1 MSINYDEIR
10 ELALKYALANAVKYG
25 GKADK
30 NAVMSKI
37 MAERRDLRKHAKEI
51 LKIVEEVIQQV
62 NSMSIED
69 QLNIVR
75 SRWPELLEERRE
87 ETRRTIETLPPL
99 PNDEHYDTIVLR
111 FAPNP
116 DFVLTLG
123 NARPAIINYA
133 YKLRYEKLGKNS
145 RFILRFEDTD
155 PKVKRP
161 FIDDPQIRERYSE
174 KDLINYKF
182 IIDDLEWL
190 NIRPDEIYIQSD
202 RVVEGIYYNIARRLL
217 EIGGAYICTC
227 PENVWRKYRDS
238 KQPCPCRS
246 RDVEENLEL
255 FEKMLRGEFR
265 EGEAVVRIKTD
276 MSHPDP
282 SVRDWV
288 ALRIVDAL
296 HPRLVL
302 KYGENVAEKYKV
314 WPTYNFAVAIDDH
327 LMGVTHVLRAQE
339 HRINTIKQSYI
350 FKYLDW
356 KQPETVHFGRLH
368 IEGATLSKSK
378 LKELG
383 LRYDDPRLPT
393 LAGLRE
399 RGILPEAI
407 WEIMLNVGIKPSD
420 AKISLANLYSINRKY
435 LDEKANRYL
444 AVIDPV
450 LVEIEGIEK
459 DLLHVEIPYHPSHPE
474 RGKRRIVLKL
484 HDGKVRVYISRRDLD
499 LFRKRGKVR
508 LLELMNIEYISEQDG
523 KIVSRFIS
531 FDLET
536 ARRDRLDIVQWVP
549 VDENVRIIVERVD
562 RTPLTE
568 REFVKE
574 TGLAESALSRLCK
587 GDFAQLFRYGF
598 VKVIDHHNS
607 NLFLRFIHE

>member
-1 MSINYDEIR
+1 MTLNYDEIR

-37 MAERRDLRKHAKEI
+37 MAERKDLRKHAREV

-62 NSMSIED
+62 NSMSIEE
-69 QLNIVR
+69 QISMVR
-75 SRWPELLEERRE
+75 SRWPELLEERKE
-87 ETRRTIETLPPL
+87 ETKKTIETLPPL
-99 PNDEHYDTIVLR
+99 PNDENYDMIVLR

-123 NARPAIINYA
+123 NARPAILNYA
-133 YKLRYEKLGKNS
+133 YKLKYERLGKKS
-145 RFILRFEDTD
+145 KFILRFEDTD

-161 FIDDPQIRERYSE
+161 FIEDPQIRERYSE

-190 NIRPDEIYIQSD
+190 GIRPDEIYVQSD
-202 RVVEGIYYNIARRLL
+202 RVVEGIYYDVARRLI
-217 EIGGAYICTC
+217 EIGGAYVCTC
-227 PENVWRKYRDS
+227 PEDVWRRYRDS

-246 RDVEENLEL
+246 RNVEENLEL
-255 FEKMLRGEFR
+255 FEKMLNGEFK
-265 EGEAVVRIKTD
+265 EGEAVLRIKTD

-288 ALRIVDAL
+288 ALRIVDAK

-302 KYGENVAEKYKV
+302 KYGEDAAEKFKV
-314 WPTYNFAVAIDDH
+314 WPTYNFAVAVDDH
-327 LMGVTHVLRAQE
+327 LMNVTHVLRAQE

-350 FKYLDW
+350 FRYLGW
-356 KQPETVHFGRLH
+356 RQPETIHFGRLH

-378 LKELG
+378 LRELG

-407 WEIMLNVGIKPSD
+407 WEIMLNVGIKSSD
-420 AKISLANLYSINRKY
+420 ARISLANLYSINRKY
-435 LDEKANRYL
+435 LDERANRYL

-450 LVEIEGIEK
+450 MIEVEGIDKE
-459 DLLHVEIPYHPSHPE
+459 LIICEIPYHPSHLE
-474 RGKRRIVLKL
+474 RGKRRIEIKTEN
-484 HDGKVRVYISRRDLD
+484 GKVRLYISKNDVEL
-499 LFRKRGKVR
+499 LRKKRKIR
-508 LLELMNIEYISEQDG
+508 LLELMNIEYMNEHDG
-523 KIVSRFIS
+523 KIITRLVSY
-531 FDLET
+531 DLDT
-536 ARRDRLDIVQWVP
+536 ARRERLDIVQWVP
-549 VDENVRIIVERVD
+549 AEDNVRIIVERVD
-562 RTPLTE
+562 KTPLTE
-568 REFVKE
+568 KEFIKE
-574 TGLAESALSRLCK
+574 IGLAEPELARLGK
-587 GDFAQLFRYGF
+587 GEFAQLFRYGF
-598 VKVIDHHNS
+598 VKVIEHRDGE
-607 NLFLRFIHE
+607 LLLRFVHE